1 MMATI
6 NLPAIDDSF
15 VDSFQPTLNYGNSP
29 VLLVGKLV
37 DGILYRSLL
46 KFDLA
51 SIPSGA
57 SIISAQLTLE
67 MNFDYSGAG
76 TIASITPYAVA
87 DNWSGATVTWNNQ
100 PAINQAIAGTTA
112 NVTVTGPYS
121 WNVLNLVNGWFT
133 GSLANNGLELR
144 TGESTSLETK
154 SFVSSNA
161 AAQRPVLTIA
171 YETDILPA
179 AVTIAGRTVESGHE
193 DVTTTDSFQYSGA
206 RDTSQMTAVSFVVSN
221 TGPNTA
227 TIGAEDSNDGINF
240 VTEYTFGLA
249 PNITTV
255 VQYSFYSRFK
265 RLSYKSLNP
274 GQPTTVSIDYLAR
287 T

>member
-15 VDSFQPTLNYGNSP
+15 VDSFQPTLNYGSSP
-29 VLLVGKLV
+29 VLLVGKLA

-57 SIISAQLTLE
+57 SITSAQLTLE

-121 WNVLNLVNGWFT
+121 WNVLSLVNGWST

-144 TGESTSLETK
+144 TGESASLETK

-161 AAQRPVLTIA
+161 AAQKPVLTIK
-171 YETDILPA
+171 YETDLPA
-179 AVTIAGRTVESGHE
+179 AVTIVGHAVESGHE
-193 DVTTTDSFQYSGA
+193 DVTTTDSFQYSVA
-206 RDTSQMTAVSFVVSN
+206 RDTSQMTEVSFTIHN
-221 TGPNTA
+221 TGGNTA
-227 TIGAEDSNDGINF
+227 IVGIQYSNDGL
-240 VTEYTFGLA
+240 TYTPQEFFDA
-249 PNITTV
+249 SFPNTV
-255 VQYSFYSRFK
+255 ILLPALVYSGFK
-265 RLSYKSLNP
+265 RVAYRSLAS
-274 GQPTTVSIDYLAR
+274 GQPTTLAIDYQAQI
-287 T
+287 